1 MCPDPRHSEELDQAV
16 VRSETR
22 RPAHLQNP
30 QKWPVGGNGAAQR
43 LRADRETLQ
52 EGRLLLQALPP
63 AGAVHLGRQGHNT
76 PFKILL
82 NVFYNVVFYLS
93 LYIVFILFF
102 SYFYDVLE
110 NYFYLPF
117 YIT

>member
-1 MCPDPRHSEELDQAV
+1 MCPDPWHSEELDQAV

-22 RPAHLQNP
+22 CPAHLQNP

-63 AGAVHLGRQGHNT
+63 AGAVHLGRQGNNT
-76 PFKILL
+76 PIKILL
-82 NVFYNVVFYLS
+82 NVFYNVVL
-93 LYIVFILFF
+93 LEFIYCCYSFF
-102 SYFYDVLE
+102 SYFYDVL
-110 NYFYLPF
+110 F
-117 YIT
+117 